1 VLSIRIFHGGL
12 VRQAAIRRA
21 LISVSDKTGV
31 EQFARQ
37 LAALGVEIIST
48 GGTAK
53 LLRDAGIPT
62 REVAELTGWPE
73 MLGGRVKTLHPKVH
87 GGILFRRSDAGDHA
101 AVAHHGISPIDL
113 VAVNLYPF
121 EETAAKRELVADE
134 LIENIDIGGP
144 AMLRSAAKN
153 FSDVIVICDPADYS
167 RVADELTAFGNV
179 DLGTR
184 SALARKVFAAT
195 SRYDGLIAMEFER
208 LSAREGKLE
217 LSERSALPERL
228 HLALEQKQAM
238 RYGENPHQN
247 AALYVSAGHAPSGL
261 AGAKQLQGKELSYNN
276 LVDLDSAWR
285 LALEFERS
293 AAVIVKHNN
302 PCGAAEQEALDE
314 AYLAALACDPVS
326 AFGGVMGFN
335 RVVDG
340 RTAEHV
346 AKLFVECIAAPGYDD
361 DARGILASKKNL
373 RLMEVHAATT
383 GPVLTR
389 DDLELKRI
397 SGGVLV
403 QTPDLHTLRPEELR
417 TVSKRAP
424 NAAELNDLL
433 FGWKVCKH
441 VKSNAI
447 VFARDGRTVAV
458 GAGQMSRVDSV
469 RIAVMKAQTSLAG
482 SVVASDAFFPFPDG
496 VEEAAKA
503 GATAFIQPGGSVRD
517 ADVIAAADRL
527 NLAMVLTG
535 VRHFRH

>member
-1 VLSIRIFHGGL
+1 VKQL
-12 VRQAAIRRA
+12 AIRRA

-31 EQFARQ
+31 EQFARE

-48 GGTAK
+48 GGTAR
-53 LLRDAGIPT
+53 LLRDNGIAV

-87 GGILFRRSDAGDHA
+87 GGILFRRGDAGDQA
-101 AVAHHGISPIDL
+101 AAAEHGIAPIDL

-121 EETAAKRELVADE
+121 EETAAKQGLDAEE

-153 FSDVIVICDPADYS
+153 FPDVIVICDPADYS
-167 RVADELTAFGNV
+167 SVAETLAACGDI
-179 DLGTR
+179 DLATR

-195 SRYDGLIAMEFER
+195 SRYDGLITMELER
-208 LSAREGKLE
+208 LAARDGKLA
-217 LSERSALPERL
+217 LSERPALPERL
-228 HLALEQKQAM
+228 HVALTRTQTM

-247 AALYVSAGHAPSGL
+247 AALYRFAGSGASGL

-285 LALEFERS
+285 LAMEFERP

-302 PCGAAEQEALDE
+302 PCGAAEQETLDA

-326 AFGGVMGFN
+326 AYGGVIAFN
-335 RVVDG
+335 RAVDA
-340 RTAEHV
+340 RTADEL
-346 AKLFVECIAAPGYDD
+346 AKLFVECIVAPGYEAA
-361 DARGILASKKNL
+361 AREKLASKKNL
-373 RLMEVHAATT
+373 RLMELTAAR
-383 GPVLTR
+383 GKAGVAR
-389 DDLELKRI
+389 NNLELKRI

-403 QTPDLHTLRPEELR
+403 QTPDDYTLRAEELK
-417 TVSKRAP
+417 TVTKRAP
-424 NAAELNDLL
+424 TAAELKDLL
-433 FGWKVCKH
+433 FGWNVCKH

-447 VFARDGRTVAV
+447 VFARDGRTVGV

-482 SVVASDAFFPFPDG
+482 SVVASDAYFPFADG
-496 VEEAAKA
+496 LEEAAKA

-517 ADVIAAADRL
+517 GDVIAAADRL
-527 NLAMVLTG
+527 NLAMVFTG